1 MKLKIM
7 SYNIAGGRSFEFG
20 PDYRPIIHGELTYA
34 EKIKEFAPAVC
45 GLNEVDYRL
54 PRSAR
59 VRMAQMI
66 GDAAGYESTFAPAVT
81 WTNKYGIGTY
91 GNGLLSKYPIKETEI
106 IPIPNPETKTEGNYY
121 EPRVILHAT
130 VDIEGRDVEFFV
142 THVGLAAEEKEL
154 AIKTLMPFVSITDNP
169 VIVMGDFNMTSDDPI
184 MKPLM
189 NTLQDTF
196 EVYPDKTVFTWPCK
210 AEMFPK
216 YPPSTHQKLDFI
228 FVSHH
233 FKVESVEIPELI
245 LSDHK
250 PYIAY
255 LDLLDEVKG

>member
-34 EKIKEFAPAVC
+34 AKIKEIAPAVC
-45 GLNEVDYRL
+45 GMNEVDYRL
-54 PRSAR
+54 PRSGR

-66 GDAAGYESTFAPAVT
+66 GDAAGYESAYAPAVT

-91 GNGLLSKYPIKETEI
+91 GNGLLSKYPIKEIES
-106 IPIPNPETKTEGNYY
+106 IPIPNPETKKEGFYY
-121 EPRVILHAT
+121 EPRVILHT
-130 VDIEGRDVEFFV
+130 TINIEGRDVEFFV
-142 THVGLAAEEKEL
+142 THVGLADEEKEL
-154 AIKTLMPFVSITDNP
+154 AIKTLMPYVLITDNP
-169 VIVMGDFNMTSDDPI
+169 VIVMGDFNMTSDNPI
-184 MKPLM
+184 MKPLL

-196 EVYPDKTVFTWPCK
+196 DVFPDKTIYTWPCK
-210 AEMFPK
+210 AEMFPNTDPK
-216 YPPSTHQKLDFI
+216 THEKIDYIL
-228 FVSHH
+228 VSNH
-233 FKVESVEIPELI
+233 FKIESVEIPELI

-255 LDLLDEVKG
+255 LDLLDEAKG

>member
-1 MKLKIM
+1 MKLM
-7 SYNIAGGRSFEFG
+7 SFNTQHCLNYITRQIDFEVMAKAILACEA
-20 PDYRPIIHGELTYA
+20 D
-34 EKIKEFAPAVC
+34 VV
-45 GLNEVDYRL
+45 GLNEMRGAGSSAEYEEQVERL
-54 PRSAR
+54 
-59 VRMAQMI
+59 
-66 GDAAGYESTFAPAVT
+66 AALTGMPYFYFAKAIDCP
-81 WTNKYGIGTY
+81 GGGPY

-255 LDLLDEVKG
+255 LDLLDEAKG